1 MEKITA
7 KTITDALA
15 KAFSEHKTVSKEK
28 LLDGAM
34 KLSVLALDEV
44 AILTEMEMQL
54 AKKKVGMLETQ
65 DKRNVSE
72 VELRIE
78 ATEEYRDMKRQKA
91 FVDSIEEMIHTAR
104 LSAKLNEF
112 A

>member
-7 KTITDALA
+7 RTITNALA
-15 KAFSEHKTVSKEK
+15 NAFSNKVNVSKDK

-44 AILTEMEMQL
+44 AILTQMEQDI
-54 AKKKVGMLETQ
+54 AKKKVAMLEAQ

-78 ATEEYRDMKRQKA
+78 ATDEYRDMKRQKA
-91 FVDSIEEMIHTAR
+91 FVDAIEEMIHTAR

>member
-1 MEKITA
+1 MEQITA
-7 KTITDALA
+7 RTITTALA
-15 KAFSEHKTVSKEK
+15 NAFSNRKEVSKEK
-28 LLDGAM
+28 LLDAAM

-44 AILTEMEMQL
+44 AKLTEMEMNL
-54 AKKKVGMLETQ
+54 ARKKVEMLESQ
-65 DKRNVSE
+65 EKRNVSE

-78 ATEEYRDMKRQKA
+78 ATEEHRDMKRQKA

>member
-1 MEKITA
+1 MEKVTA
-7 KTITDALA
+7 RTITEALS
-15 KAFSEHKTVSKEK
+15 KAFADRKSVSKET
-28 LLDGAM
+28 LLDAAM

-44 AILTEMEMQL
+44 AILTEMEMNL
-54 AKKKVGMLETQ
+54 ARKKVEMLEAQ

-91 FVDSIEEMIHTAR
+91 FVDSIEEMIHTSR